1 MSSKYNVAKLL
12 ERTVD
17 HLVFKALNQGDTDY
31 ERKKHLQDIFEK
43 KWSSTDPFREKLVN
57 RDDSDQIN
65 YLFFKKYDVVGTT
78 YWINLS
84 YVNEKYGITLNNTND
99 RDFWMLYDFKDYSE
113 IESKISECKKFITD
127 QPVFPEKL
135 KIWRPPSSLL
145 PQLPSANND
154 PTNP

>member
-1 MSSKYNVAKLL
+1 MSSKYHVAQLL

-17 HLVFKALNQGDTDY
+17 HLVFKALNPGDTDY
-31 ERKKHLQDIFEK
+31 ERKKDFQVTFEK
-43 KWSSTDPFREKLVN
+43 KWRSTDPLKQSLVY

-65 YLFFKKYDVVGTT
+65 YHLFKKYDVSKTT
-78 YWINLS
+78 YWINLF
-84 YVNEKYGITLNNTND
+84 YLNETYGIQLNNTND
-99 RDFWMLYDFKDYSE
+99 RDFWMLYDFKDYNE

-127 QPVFPEKL
+127 RPVFPEKL

-145 PQLPSANND
+145 QPLPSANND